1 MKVALSQYPR
11 GGSKTGNQPLM
22 GYSIRNDRWRLT
34 LWRNVKTDEIAAT
47 ELYDETGDPAETVNV
62 AGKAENRE
70 VLEALSKLMPPPVND
85 NSSRKFSKK
94 ETGKKL

>member
-1 MKVALSQYPR
+1 
-11 GGSKTGNQPLM
+11 M